1 MSFHHSLNHDTKTL
15 SRETSQARGVTLR
28 ARLQTKYP
36 SIVTWTAVETV
47 QLSSPCQP
55 NATLLVPRQSM
66 LRHVVT
72 WRCETSSRQC
82 SGVIHSPVVG
92 HVTLTRISSKLP
104 AARSLPRPS
113 TDCGRRSRKANDVM
127 ELQTT
132 SCHDFTCAVCLQYC
146 VKVLRHSVFFV
157 CLSVDHAEKLAC
169 PQL

>member
-1 MSFHHSLNHDTKTL
+1 MTHEPCLERHPKHDV
-15 SRETSQARGVTLR
+15 SRYEHVRKQVSEHCHLDRC
-28 ARLQTKYP
+28 
-36 SIVTWTAVETV
+36 ETV

-113 TDCGRRSRKANDVM
+113 RDCGRRSRKANDVM

-132 SCHDFTCAVCLQYC
+132 SCHDLTCGAVSLQYC

-157 CLSVDHAEKLAC
+157 CLSVEHAAKLAC
-169 PQL
+169 PQRYHCCIFTL